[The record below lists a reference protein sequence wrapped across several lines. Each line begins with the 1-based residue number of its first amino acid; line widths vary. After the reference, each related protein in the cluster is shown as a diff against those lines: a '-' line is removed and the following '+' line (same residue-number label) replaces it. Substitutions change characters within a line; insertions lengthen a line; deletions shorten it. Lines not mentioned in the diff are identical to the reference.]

1 MEGSTFAHVTFT
13 APEGNPLSGLI
24 DWPTNRQYT
33 TLAAQAPIW
42 ELAAVE
48 AAKHA
53 LAAGGALHGISL
65 TQNVAGRPAPPGPDV
80 SVALTGR
87 EIPAQPPATMSIDQV
102 QSNVKNALPP
112 WASNPTVTVLND
124 AVGERVVTVTLG
136 LPRTAFALLDVPDA
150 LAALVEQQHVLS
162 DQGARIGRAVVK
174 VVDAV
179 GGDPLYVAGVDGFM
193 GYGTSWVSPMV
204 QGLMSEQVTPESVPS
219 QASDLATDP
228 AGYAQG
234 IATSPVP

>member
-1 MEGSTFAHVTFT
+1 MLVLGFASAAHADIASDIRADLQHPASAVPSVQVSVGAPVGQETLMEGSTFAHVTFT

-53 LAAGGALHGISL
+53 LAGAGGALHGISL

-87 EIPAQPPATMSIDQV
+87 EIPAQPPGNDVNRPGAVERQERLATMGI
-102 QSNVKNALPP
+102 
-112 WASNPTVTVLND
+112 
-124 AVGERVVTVTLG
+124 E
-136 LPRTAFALLDVPDA
+136 
-150 LAALVEQQHVLS
+150 
-162 DQGARIGRAVVK
+162 
-174 VVDAV
+174 
-179 GGDPLYVAGVDGFM
+179 
-193 GYGTSWVSPMV
+193 
-204 QGLMSEQVTPESVPS
+204 SEP
-219 QASDLATDP
+219 
-228 AGYAQG
+228 
-234 IATSPVP
+234 